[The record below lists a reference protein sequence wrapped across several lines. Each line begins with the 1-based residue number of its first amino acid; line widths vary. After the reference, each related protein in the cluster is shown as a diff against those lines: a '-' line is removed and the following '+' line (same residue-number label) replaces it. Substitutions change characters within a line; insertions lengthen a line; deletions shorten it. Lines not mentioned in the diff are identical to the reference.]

1 MIENNNIKEFLSI
14 LDIKTERV
22 TRDQIKF
29 SYRVAAQ
36 KFHPDRNAAGHE
48 MMKLINIAYEA
59 LEKYL
64 NEKSAEFI
72 EISDVGFNQQNLGDD
87 INKALNSIINLGLE
101 IEICGSWIWVRGNTK
116 EHKYILKSNGYF
128 WAPKKESWYFRPSDY
143 KSTNRG
149 KWSMDK
155 IRESHGSFQIRP
167 EEKRKIANLN

>member
-1 MIENNNIKEFLSI
+1 MTIIVTATKYIKIKRENKMIENNNIKEFLSI

-59 LEKYL
+59 LE
-64 NEKSAEFI
+64 
-72 EISDVGFNQQNLGDD
+72 QNLGDD